1 MRITIIERNYL
12 MTGFM
17 ADVDISGSLLDN
29 NELVI
34 KNNLGK
40 MIYYISNNGVQKGAL
55 TFEQLKKQEIFR
67 VLSIACPDV

>member
-1 MRITIIERNYL
+1 

-17 ADVDISGSLLDN
+17 ADVDIGGSLLDN

-40 MIYYISNNGVQKGAL
+40 MIYYISNNGVQKRDSY
-55 TFEQLKKQEIFR
+55 F
-67 VLSIACPDV
+67 